1 MFFMSDNISVLRT
14 QMIEASHGGMDALKQ
29 VFRGD
34 DEERNERGVGGGSTR
49 DE

>member
-34 DEERNERGVGGGSTR
+34 DEERKERVGGGSTR